1 MVAELGEQVI
11 VEVFLGRDENCTALP
26 CPSDAVQDVL
36 RADIP
41 GARQGLNHAPA
52 AAPPVQ
58 NGVAIPIEGD
68 PKPVLPIL
76 FFFF

>member
-26 CPSDAVQDVL
+26 RPSDAVQDVP

-58 NGVAIPIEGD
+58 N
-68 PKPVLPIL
+68 
-76 FFFF
+76 

>member
-26 CPSDAVQDVL
+26 RPSDAVQDVP

-41 GARQGLNHAPA
+41 GAPRWRLHRFRT
-52 AAPPVQ
+52 
-58 NGVAIPIEGD
+58 E
-68 PKPVLPIL
+68 
-76 FFFF
+76 